1 MIKEIKEPERNK
13 RNNMWSSCRD
23 IVIGVDQYVDCVEV
37 SDVRCNMG
45 LAWVL
50 VFMHGESWD
59 ISSKIAIEFES
70 T

>member
-1 MIKEIKEPERNK
+1 
-13 RNNMWSSCRD
+13 MWSSCRD